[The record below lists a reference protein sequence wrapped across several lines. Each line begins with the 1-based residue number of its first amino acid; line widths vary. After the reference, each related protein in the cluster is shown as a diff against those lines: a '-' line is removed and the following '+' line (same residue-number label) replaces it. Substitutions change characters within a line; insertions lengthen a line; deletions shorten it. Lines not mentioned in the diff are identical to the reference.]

1 MTLTAPIPFR
11 EAVAELAKRKLMPT
25 ALGTQ
30 ELRKLDADL
39 RRQAFFS
46 ARNQHEEML
55 DKAKELVESIVNPR
69 QVKRADRITPE
80 NPEGWV
86 TEGFNPATARNELR
100 RVADA
105 LGLPTEPG
113 LPGAITDLASDARL
127 DLIIKTNTDLARGY
141 GFKRAGNTRGA
152 LDVFP
157 AWELYRLE
165 DRERP
170 RDWEQRFR
178 IAGLNTGTPEGEGGW
193 IVEGGRMIAIKNHP
207 IWAKLGD
214 STLFDDAL
222 DVSYPPFAFGSGMWC
237 EDVDRD
243 EAEGLGI
250 LLPDAEV
257 EPDTEGFHVMEGEA

>member
-1 MTLTAPIPFR
+1 MTLLPPMPFR
-11 EAVAELAKRKLMPT
+11 EAVQELAARQLLPT
-25 ALGTQ
+25 ALDARG
-30 ELRKLDADL
+30 LRELDAAV
-39 RRQAFFS
+39 RRRAFFS

-55 DKAKELVESIVNPR
+55 GKAKELVESIINPK
-69 QVKRADRITPE
+69 QVRRADRITPE

-100 RVADA
+100 KVAEA

-113 LPGAITDLASDARL
+113 LPGALTDLASDARI

-141 GFKRAGNTRGA
+141 GFKRAGNSRGA

-157 AWELYRLE
+157 AWELFRLE
-165 DRERP
+165 DRKEP
-170 RDWEQRFR
+170 RNWEQRFR
-178 IAGLNTGTPEGEGGW
+178 IAGTATGTPEGEGGW
-193 IVEGGRMIAIKNHP
+193 IVESGRMIALKNHP
-207 IWAKLGD
+207 IWARLGD

-243 EAEGLGI
+243 EAEALGI
-250 LLPDAEV
+250 LLPGAEV
-257 EPDTEGFHVMEGEA
+257 EPDEEGFNMEGEA